1 MTSNEFVIWFTGY
14 SEGIGD
20 NKVTPE
26 QWELV
31 KIKLK
36 EVDDS
41 IPLGGIISDHNTF
54 KVHEPYPKWQQ
65 PHTINPYYIGDVPQV
80 NLPFISTNPNG
91 TGGNPTPPTFTI
103 TTTPG
108 SGSISIGTNG
118 FGSTSTTYGYP
129 SGSAWSYTNATN
141 APPYTTGD
149 GMDDIE

>member
-1 MTSNEFVIWFTGY
+1 MTSKEFVIWFTGY
-14 SEGIGD
+14 SEGIGG

-41 IPLGGIISDHNTF
+41 IPMGGFISDPNTF
-54 KVHEPYPKWQQ
+54 RPVGV
-65 PHTINPYYIGDVPQV
+65 PHHIGDIPQV
-80 NLPFISTNPNG
+80 NLPFISTTPNG
-91 TGGNPTPPTFTI
+91 TGGNPTPPTI

-108 SGSISIGTNG
+108 YGSISIASG
-118 FGSTSTTYGYP
+118 FGLGSTSTTYGYP
-129 SGSAWSYTNATN
+129 SGSSWSYTNAN
-141 APPYTTGD
+141 PPYTTGD

>member
-1 MTSNEFVIWFTGY
+1 MTSKEFVIWFTGY
-14 SEGIGD
+14 SEGIGG

-41 IPLGGIISDHNTF
+41 IPMGGFITDFNTF
-54 KVHEPYPKWQQ
+54 RPTGVPPMWQE
-65 PHTINPYYIGDVPQV
+65 PHTINPYYIGDIPQV
-80 NLPFISTNPNG
+80 NLPHIATIPNG
-91 TGGNPTPPTFTI
+91 TGGNPTPPTFT
-103 TTTPG
+103 TTPG
-108 SGSISIGTNG
+108 SGSISTASG
-118 FGSTSTTYGYP
+118 FGLGSTDATYGYP
-129 SGSAWSYTNATN
+129 SGSAWSYTHAVN